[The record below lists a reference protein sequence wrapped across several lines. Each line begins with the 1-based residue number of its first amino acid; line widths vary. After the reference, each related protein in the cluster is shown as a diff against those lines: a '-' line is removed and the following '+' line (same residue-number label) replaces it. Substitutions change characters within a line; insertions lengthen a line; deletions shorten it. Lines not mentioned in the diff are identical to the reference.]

1 MLKVGLT
8 GGIACGKSFTLK
20 EFERLGVSGID
31 ADKIAHHV
39 IEKGKPAYQEVV
51 KAFGE
56 GILQEDGAI
65 DRKKLGKLVFDDPPA
80 RHRLNGIVHPYIF
93 EEEHRLLA
101 ALEYPLSNLRPKIAM
116 VDAALMIETGS
127 YLRYDKLVVVY
138 CRPEIQIARML
149 YRDQISEEDALKRIN
164 SQLPVLEKVKF
175 ADYVIENSG
184 TLSDT
189 REQIRQTYAELVHRA
204 DEK

>member
-8 GGIACGKSFTLK
+8 GGIACGKSFALK

-31 ADKIAHHV
+31 ADEIAHQV
-39 IEKGKPAYQEVV
+39 IEKGRPAHREVV
-51 KAFGE
+51 DAFGD
-56 GILQEDGAI
+56 GILQEDGEI
-65 DRKKLGKLVFDDPPA
+65 DRKALGKLVFGDGEA
-80 RHRLNGIVHPYIF
+80 LHRLNGIVHPYIF
-93 EEEHRLLA
+93 EEEHRRLA
-101 ALEYPLSNLRPKIAM
+101 ALENPLSNLRPTIAM

-127 YLRYDKLVVVY
+127 YSRYDKLVVVY
-138 CRPEIQIARML
+138 CRPEIQIRRML
-149 YRDQISEEDALKRIN
+149 YRDQVSEEDALKRIN

-189 REQIRQTYAELVHRA
+189 REQIRQIYAELVHRA
-204 DEK
+204 DEH